1 MRRWDHDTVR
11 LPWLMTSR
19 HRQCRLK
26 SKLHTEKC
34 DAIHCWIRGMP
45 KQRLC
50 KTGVS
55 MAWLRCEASKLPP
68 REPRRQ
74 ARQPASYH
82 ITGILLG
89 LAKLG
94 PSSTGSHGVGSERI
108 RLSLLTSR
116 SQYSAFCGDEYC
128 SVSVFMRFKS
138 TVCHSCSKELFTA
151 SQCCT
156 FSIFST
162 VKVFLLRIRIDVNC

>member
-1 MRRWDHDTVR
+1 
-11 LPWLMTSR
+11 MTSR
-19 HRQCRLK
+19 HKQCRLE
-26 SKLHTEKC
+26 SKLYTEKY
-34 DAIHCWIRGMP
+34 DAIHCRIRGMP

-74 ARQPASYH
+74 ARQLASDH
-82 ITGILLG
+82 IIGIILG

-94 PSSTGSHGVGSERI
+94 PGCTGSHRVGSELI

-116 SQYSAFCGDEYC
+116 SQYSAFCGDEYS

-138 TVCHSCSKELFTA
+138 TVCHSCSKELFIKEYFFNDLHVPRN
-151 SQCCT
+151 
-156 FSIFST
+156 FSSKNIS
-162 VKVFLLRIRIDVNC
+162 LMISMLRDGLDPRHNA

>member
-1 MRRWDHDTVR
+1 MRRWDHDTVRLPWLRTCGGQDVWMRRWDHDTVR

-74 ARQPASYH
+74 ARQLASDH
-82 ITGILLG
+82 IIGIILG

-94 PSSTGSHGVGSERI
+94 PGCTGSHRVGSELI

-116 SQYSAFCGDEYC
+116 SHPEAPDRYVVTQ
-128 SVSVFMRFKS
+128 
-138 TVCHSCSKELFTA
+138 
-151 SQCCT
+151 
-156 FSIFST
+156 
-162 VKVFLLRIRIDVNC
+162 